1 MRQVLFLGVIAAF
14 LPALLLIGT
23 GSAFAQAAQ
32 TPLGTFAFSTAT
44 PVPSTATQ
52 TPLPPC
58 ASGISNIS
66 GLDPN
71 WLASCGHCVT
81 TPTPTSQYVIGT
93 PSPTWSG
100 TEASPTAELTST
112 PTGSPTPGMVIQPLD
127 DITLRVYGGGS
138 WPNGIPW
145 NQASTNLPVS
155 AIGPRV
161 GLVVRVDGINGCNER
176 SSGGDFAPFGGGVQ
190 DLDPGNTYLLIPS
203 RISLPAGWNSYPTL
217 AAAFPNDQALA
228 DWRSTA
234 VPQATIIS
242 YGLGIVP
249 PENTNPSIEYMMGYY
264 CSSAIYADFIHEGV
278 VVYGEL
284 VETPTPGGPSM
295 DCLQAAYRNETPIVS
310 YGGFQQLGGTCYTLI
325 PGFSFT
331 IPSIFGLTEEF
342 TLGADTYQLCVQWYS
357 FPELAILTLQIPLDL
372 VILPAAV
379 WLFRRFMEL

>member
-52 TPLPPC
+52 TSLPPC
-58 ASGISNIS
+58 ASGISNVS

-93 PSPTWSG
+93 AIPTG
-100 TEASPTAELTST
+100 AS
-112 PTGSPTPGMVIQPLD
+112 GSPTPTSELPTATATPEGPQLVIEYLD
-127 DITLRVYGGGS
+127 GVSQDWNHGGGQFWLS
-138 WPNGIPW
+138 GSIYYDTQIVGHKVGFVYETIGTAGSCQFKRSPSDMWTGTSDGVPPGGFDGRKFISIPDAFSIVW
-145 NQASTNLPVS
+145 WHA
-155 AIGPRV
+155 
-161 GLVVRVDGINGCNER
+161 GL
-176 SSGGDFAPFGGGVQ
+176 SP
-190 DLDPGNTYLLIPS
+190 
-203 RISLPAGWNSYPTL
+203 
-217 AAAFPNDQALA
+217 FPNNEALDA
-228 DWRSTA
+228 WIDEKLGTDVLRYSPGALILGPEDNNVWTHWEMGWSCAGSIRVNA
-234 VPQATIIS
+234 IAIVG
-242 YGLGIVP
+242 YGELEEQTP
-249 PENTNPSIEYMMGYY
+249 PENMSCTEP
-264 CSSAIYADFIHEGV
+264 
-278 VVYGEL
+278 
-284 VETPTPGGPSM
+284 
-295 DCLQAAYRNETPIVS
+295 AYRDETPIVS

-325 PGFSFT
+325 PGFMFT

-342 TLGADTYQLCVQWYS
+342 SLGADTYQLCVQWYS